1 MFSKLNERLTCLY
14 FSRTNNRLLLTC
26 WHQTRV
32 GPLGLWF
39 PSNTTMIVS
48 ATKLS
53 HSVFRWY
60 CSVAPEEVCCCT
72 NRKTA
77 CAKPARANTE
87 FPCTDGLPLQKRE
100 SEKIKMAI
108 FIFLEVKT
116 KRYKSEKW
124 HLPGFCLVDFQ
135 VVATWAR
142 KHGNELQ
149 CFLWEDLQQLLLSR
163 SNRWKFLATASPH
176 VSILGKTASRNYA
189 PFHITT
195 SKQNYVITNNS

>member
-14 FSRTNNRLLLTC
+14 FSGTNNRLLITC

-39 PSNTTMIVS
+39 PSSTTIIVS

-60 CSVAPEEVCCCT
+60 CSVAPEEDCCCT

-100 SEKIKMAI
+100 SEKTKMAI
-108 FIFLEVKT
+108 FIFLEVKI
-116 KRYKSEKW
+116 KSNKSQKW

-135 VVATWAR
+135 VEATWAR
-142 KHGNELQ
+142 KHAKRATMPYMRR
-149 CFLWEDLQQLLLSR
+149 FA
-163 SNRWKFLATASPH
+163 ATATF
-176 VSILGKTASRNYA
+176 KE
-189 PFHITT
+189 
-195 SKQNYVITNNS
+195 